1 MAGTAE
7 PIAGV
12 KAVVAIASGKGG
24 VGKSTT
30 TINLALALAQMGLR
44 VGVADADIYG
54 PSLPTLLDLHDKPEI
69 TPDKR
74 MLPLRKLGL
83 QVNSIGFLVP
93 PEQAVAWRGPMASG
107 ALQQIVKQTAWD
119 GLDLLLI
126 DMPPGTGDV
135 HLTLAQ
141 QIPLQGAVI
150 VTTPQ
155 RMALADAVKG
165 LRMFERVSVPVLG
178 IIENMAVFACPCC
191 KGVSHLFGQGGGQQL
206 ANQTG
211 VPLLGSLPLVASIM
225 EQSDKGLPTVAAFPE
240 SPEAKLYVEI
250 AQRLW
255 SELSAQLQKAAK
267 RPTIKIVSS

>member
-1 MAGTAE
+1 MSSAPAPLT
-7 PIAGV
+7 GV

-30 TINLALALAQMGLR
+30 TINLALALVQMGLR

-54 PSLPTLLDLHDKPEI
+54 PSLPILLDLHDKPEI
-69 TPDKR
+69 TQDKQ
-74 MLPLRKLGL
+74 MLPLRKHGL

-119 GLDLLLI
+119 SLDILLI

-155 RMALADAVKG
+155 RLALADAVKG
-165 LRMFERVSVPVLG
+165 LRMFERVAVPVLG
-178 IIENMAVFACPCC
+178 IVENMAVFACPCC
-191 KGVSHLFGQGGGQQL
+191 QGVSHLFGQGGGQQL
-206 ANQTG
+206 AEQTQ

-225 EQSDKGLPTVAAFPE
+225 EQADKGLPTVAAFPE
-240 SPEAKLYVEI
+240 SPEAKLYGEV

-255 SELSAQLQKAAK
+255 DELTRRLQTAAK
-267 RPTIKIVSS
+267 RPTIKIVSA

>member
-1 MAGTAE
+1 MAHTHE
-7 PIAGV
+7 PIPGV

-30 TINLALALAQMGLR
+30 TINLALALSKMGLK

-69 TPDKR
+69 TEDKR

-119 GLDLLLI
+119 ALDVLLI

-155 RMALADAVKG
+155 RMALADALKG

-178 IIENMAVFACPCC
+178 VVENMAVFACPCC
-191 KGVSHLFGQGGGQQL
+191 KGVSHLFAFGGQHHG
-206 ANQTG
+206 A
-211 VPLLGSLPLVASIM
+211 V
-225 EQSDKGLPTVAAFPE
+225 
-240 SPEAKLYVEI
+240 
-250 AQRLW
+250 
-255 SELSAQLQKAAK
+255 
-267 RPTIKIVSS
+267 

>member
-1 MAGTAE
+1 MAHTHE
-7 PIAGV
+7 PIPGV

-30 TINLALALAQMGLR
+30 TINLALALLKMGLK

-69 TPDKR
+69 TEDKR

-119 GLDLLLI
+119 ALDVLLI

-155 RMALADAVKG
+155 RMALADALKG

-178 IIENMAVFACPCC
+178 VVENMAVFACPCC

-206 ANQTG
+206 ADQTG

-225 EQSDKGLPTVAAFPE
+225 EQSDKGVPTVAAYPE
-240 SPEAKLYVEI
+240 SPEAKLYAEI
-250 AQRLW
+250 AERLW
-255 SELSAQLQKAAK
+255 SDLTARLEKSAK
-267 RPTIKIVSS
+267 RPTT